1 MIVTVN
7 TKNRN
12 IQPVTI
18 SAPPSKSV
26 AHRLLILAALADKP
40 SQLICRGTSDD
51 IERTADCLNSMG
63 AKIVRLDNSDVIS
76 VKPLQKPYIS
86 KCTLN
91 VGESGSTLRFLIPVL
106 GALGISA
113 EIHMAGRLPD
123 RPLEPLAS
131 ELISHGMSIGKTVRE
146 VLNVS
151 GQLAPGKYTIDGGV
165 SSQYI
170 SGLLFALPMLGDSEI
185 DITGNIESLP
195 YIEMTV
201 DALNLFGNHP
211 KNTGHGYIITDK
223 GFVSNGIQTVEGDYS
238 GAAFMLCAGALTENG
253 ITVTGLNPVSR
264 QGDMK
269 VVELLREFGA
279 DITIDDSGVTA
290 KRGKLR
296 GIEIDSGDIPD
307 LIPVLSV
314 IAASAEGKTHIKNAG
329 RLRIKES
336 DRLAAV
342 ASLLGALGAS
352 VEEGSDYLTINGG
365 KKLHGGKVEGFG
377 DHRIVMSAAVA
388 SLLTD
393 DDVTITDAQAI
404 SKSYPEFFADF
415 EKCGIYVKKEQ

>member
-40 SQLICRGTSDD
+40 SQLIRRGTSDD

-63 AKIVRLDNSDVIS
+63 AEIVRLDNSDVIS

-201 DALNLFGNHP
+201 DVLNLFGNHP
-211 KNTGHGYIITDK
+211 KNTGHVYIITDK

-238 GAAFMLCAGALTENG
+238 GAAFMLCAGALTE
-253 ITVTGLNPVSR
+253 
-264 QGDMK
+264 
-269 VVELLREFGA
+269 
-279 DITIDDSGVTA
+279 TA
-290 KRGKLR
+290 
-296 GIEIDSGDIPD
+296 
-307 LIPVLSV
+307 
-314 IAASAEGKTHIKNAG
+314 
-329 RLRIKES
+329 
-336 DRLAAV
+336 
-342 ASLLGALGAS
+342 
-352 VEEGSDYLTINGG
+352 
-365 KKLHGGKVEGFG
+365 
-377 DHRIVMSAAVA
+377 
-388 SLLTD
+388 
-393 DDVTITDAQAI
+393 
-404 SKSYPEFFADF
+404 
-415 EKCGIYVKKEQ
+415 